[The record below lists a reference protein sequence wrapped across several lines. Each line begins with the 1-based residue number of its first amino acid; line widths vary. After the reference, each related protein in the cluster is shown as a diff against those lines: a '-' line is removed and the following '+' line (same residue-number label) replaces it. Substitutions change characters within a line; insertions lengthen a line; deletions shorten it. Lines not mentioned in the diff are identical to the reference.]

1 MPSPDTSATEGSAG
15 DTAASDT
22 AAAGTS
28 TADTPTTD
36 AAGDY
41 SEGVVIRSTG
51 SWYEVQVRDD
61 VIASTIR
68 GKFRLEMEDAALTNP
83 VAVGD
88 RVTIQHLKDGTGV
101 IEEVHPRETMLC
113 RRAAGRRV
121 GMAQIIAANIDFVW
135 IVQSVRL
142 PTPTLGFIDRVLVMC
157 ERYELDAGIILNKM
171 DLLRPEDEAQVEDL
185 AAIYGAM
192 GYELMFT
199 SADQKRGLDAL
210 AEHLSD
216 RVSVVTGPSGVGKTT
231 LLNALEPGLDL
242 RTGEVSEKNQKG
254 RHTTTYAARYALSS
268 GGAIVDT
275 PGIREFGVVEMEA
288 WELAHYFREF
298 QPYIHDCRFPNC
310 THDHEPSCAVRDAAD
325 AGRIPEARYISYL
338 KILDSIKLGDADV
351 GR

>member
-1 MPSPDTSATEGSAG
+1 MPRPDASATKVSADDTAAT
-15 DTAASDT
+15 DTAASDPS
-22 AAAGTS
+22 AA
-28 TADTPTTD
+28 D

-41 SEGVVIRSTG
+41 SEGVVVRSTG
-51 SWYEVQVRDD
+51 SWYEVQLEDQ

-68 GKFRLEMEDAALTNP
+68 GKFRLDMEDAALTNP

-101 IEEVHPRETMLC
+101 IEEVHPRQTMLC

-171 DLLRPEDEAQVEDL
+171 DLLRPKDEQRVEDL
-185 AAIYGAM
+185 ATIYGAI

-199 SADQKRGLDAL
+199 SAAQNRGLDAL
-210 AEHLSD
+210 TDHLSD

-242 RTGEVSEKNQKG
+242 RTGAVSEKNQKG
-254 RHTTTYAARYALSS
+254 RHTTTYAARYELSC

-275 PGIREFGVVEMEA
+275 PGIREFGVVEMEP

-298 QPYIHDCRFPNC
+298 APFIHDCRFPNC
-310 THDHEPSCAVRDAAD
+310 THDHEPDCAVRDAAD
-325 AGRIPEARYISYL
+325 AGRIPEARYVSYL

>member
-1 MPSPDTSATEGSAG
+1 MDI
-15 DTAASDT
+15 
-22 AAAGTS
+22 
-28 TADTPTTD
+28 
-36 AAGDY
+36 AGDY

-51 SWYEVQVRDD
+51 SWYEVQVEDN

-88 RVTIQHLKDGTGV
+88 HVTIQHLKDGTGV

-171 DLLRPEDEAQVEDL
+171 DLLRPKDEARIENI

-199 SADQKRGLDAL
+199 SAEQQRGLEAL
-210 AEHLSD
+210 TEHLSD

-254 RHTTTYAARYALSS
+254 RHTTTYAARYELSS

-310 THDHEPSCAVRDAAD
+310 THDHEPDCAVRDAAD
-325 AGRIPEARYISYL
+325 AGHIPEARYISYL
-338 KILDSIKLGDADV
+338 KILDSIQLGDADV